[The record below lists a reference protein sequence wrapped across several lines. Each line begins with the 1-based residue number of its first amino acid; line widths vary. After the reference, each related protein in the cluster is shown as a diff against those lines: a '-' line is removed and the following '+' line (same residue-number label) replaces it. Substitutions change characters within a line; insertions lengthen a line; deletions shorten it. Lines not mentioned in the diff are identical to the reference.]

1 MTQIATY
8 EKCTGFDAGPAL
20 RNPLCFVDIL
30 PLYLYPDAPSSAH
43 DARCEELLNTT
54 FFLPTELSMMPGG
67 MRVPMSRMTLL
78 GCLCLLAVGTWP
90 VQAEAPAGVW
100 VTAEGMSPFL
110 REMSLDEVRGRARD
124 EARRNAI
131 EQAVGLF
138 VRGTTILH
146 NAQITDELIAS
157 VARGVIEEEQWVEER
172 IEEVSERRSGPK
184 LAVWHSKVKA
194 RVRPVHVE
202 RRAGFDLRASLN
214 KTVFQEGEEALIKV
228 QATQPSYV
236 HLFSVTQDGA
246 VTLLL
251 PNRFLTDN
259 RFEANREY
267 VMPNE
272 RLRALGVKL
281 RVVLP
286 QGSRK
291 AIEYIKVIAT
301 RKPISLVSD
310 KAPEGVFHTFDGAD
324 AGMIKDVVKRLAQ
337 LEDEDWTEATL
348 PYEVRQ

>member
-1 MTQIATY
+1 MRAFPDGSRDAANLLTFYPY
-8 EKCTGFDAGPAL
+8 ESIL
-20 RNPLCFVDIL
+20 RP
-30 PLYLYPDAPSSAH
+30 PYASLYLIHKTFYLKPERMTPTGRRLITWT
-43 DARCEELLNTT
+43 ARVGC
-54 FFLPTELSMMPGG
+54 LSM
-67 MRVPMSRMTLL
+67 
-78 GCLCLLAVGTWP
+78 LLAAVP
-90 VQAEAPAGVW
+90 ASAEAPAGIW
-100 VTAEGMSPFL
+100 VTAEGMSPFQRDL
-110 REMSLDEVRGRARD
+110 SLDEVRGKARD

-146 NAQITDELIAS
+146 NAQIADELIAS
-157 VARGVIEEEQWVEER
+157 VARGIIEEEEWLDER
-172 IEEVSERRSGPK
+172 IEEVSEKRSGPK
-184 LAVWHSKVKA
+184 FPIWRSKVKA

-228 QATQPSYV
+228 RSSQQAYI

-259 RFEANREY
+259 RFEANEDY

-272 RLRALGVKL
+272 RLRTLGVKL
-281 RVVLP
+281 RVMLP
-286 QGSRK
+286 KDARK
-291 AIEYIKVIAT
+291 AVEYIKVIAT

-310 KAPEGVFHTFDGAD
+310 KSPDGVFHTFDGTET
-324 AGMIKDVVKRLAQ
+324 GMIKDVVRRLAQ
-337 LEDEDWTEATL
+337 LDDEDWTEATL
-348 PYEVRQ
+348 PYEVRK